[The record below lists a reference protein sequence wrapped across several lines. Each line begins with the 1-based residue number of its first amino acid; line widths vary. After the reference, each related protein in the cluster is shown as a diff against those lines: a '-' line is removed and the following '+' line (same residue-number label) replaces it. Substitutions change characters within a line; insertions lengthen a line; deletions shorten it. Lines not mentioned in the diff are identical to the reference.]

1 MKEEDIHLAP
11 FTLNLNIEGEMIVEK
26 SSPIPFNETKI
37 AELKGVTYL
46 EEEKKIQ
53 IHEPGDYYIS
63 FQLQTD
69 KNYFM
74 SIESQKADF
83 FSAELFPVAGVSH
96 GSGVLTV
103 LEPDTTFYL
112 TCHISDVKLVH
123 KNGATLTVFKVRPR

>member
-26 SSPIPFNETKI
+26 SKPIPFNETKI
-37 AELKGVTYL
+37 SELTGVTYL
-46 EEEKKIQ
+46 EDEKKIQ
-53 IHEPGDYYIS
+53 IEEPGDYYLS

-69 KNYFM
+69 KTYFM
-74 SIESQKADF
+74 SIESEADF

-103 LEPDTTFYL
+103 LKPNTTFFL
-112 TCHISDVKLVH
+112 TCHISDVKLVS